1 LCGSTGQPLTFAA
14 GYPPSLRPRVTRA
27 DHLPFVVHKP
37 SQRSA
42 AACLRPA
49 WWRAEVVGVNAKD
62 VVGQQGEQVA
72 ARFLTEAGLAVLGR
86 NWRCSQGEIDIIAL
100 EGRTLVICEVKTRSG
115 VRFGTPLEAISKP
128 KLARLRRLAVAWV
141 RAHGLVFDQIRIDV
155 VGVLR
160 AASGEFSVEHVR
172 GVG

>member
-1 LCGSTGQPLTFAA
+1 L
-14 GYPPSLRPRVTRA
+14 
-27 DHLPFVVHKP
+27 
-37 SQRSA
+37 
-42 AACLRPA
+42 
-49 WWRAEVVGVNAKD
+49 RAEVVGVNAKD
-62 VVGQQGEQVA
+62 VLGQQGEQVA
-72 ARFLTEAGLAVLGR
+72 ARFLTEAGLAVLSR

-100 EGRTLVICEVKTRSG
+100 DGRTLVICEVKTRSG

-128 KLARLRRLAVAWV
+128 KLRRLRRLAVTWV

-160 AASGEFSVEHVR
+160 ATSGEFSVEHVR

>member
-1 LCGSTGQPLTFAA
+1 MTPVADISRRLSTEPSARRDATRLPDARCPHAERPICG
-14 GYPPSLRPRVTRA
+14 R
-27 DHLPFVVHKP
+27 LPT
-37 SQRSA
+37 
-42 AACLRPA
+42 PA
-49 WWRAEVVGVNAKD
+49 RWRAEVVGVNAKD
-62 VVGQQGEQVA
+62 VLGQQGEQVA

-100 EGRTLVICEVKTRSG
+100 DGRTLVICEVKTRSG
-115 VRFGTPLEAISKP
+115 VRYGTPLEAISKP
-128 KLARLRRLAVAWV
+128 KLRRLRRLAVTWV